1 MPDQVFYE
9 TNTVTVS
16 KSGYQ
21 RKIFIYL
28 FKMFFNEDLKNYD
41 GNNVVRP
48 AVERLLEASI
58 LKVQLLRI
66 NT

>member
-48 AVERLLEASI
+48 AVERLLEVSI

>member
-21 RKIFIYL
+21 RKIFIYR

-48 AVERLLEASI
+48 AVERLLELSI
-58 LKVQLLRI
+58 LKV
-66 NT
+66 

>member
-1 MPDQVFYE
+1 
-9 TNTVTVS
+9 
-16 KSGYQ
+16 
-21 RKIFIYL
+21 
-28 FKMFFNEDLKNYD
+28 MFFNEDLKNYD

-48 AVERLLEASI
+48 AVERLLEVSI

>member
-16 KSGYQ
+16 KSEYQ

-48 AVERLLEASI
+48 AVERLLEVSI

>member
-21 RKIFIYL
+21 RKIFIYR

-48 AVERLLEASI
+48 AVERLLELSI